1 MIGLLRGTIIHRFD
15 PNIIIDVNGVGYKVF
30 ASHGVLSQSTTPE
43 QIITIYTY
51 THVREDTLELFGF
64 LTHPDLLLF
73 EQLLSVSGI
82 GPKTAIAVFSIGDR
96 DAILNAISS
105 GNITFFTTVPR
116 LGTKNAQKIIIEL
129 KGKVDLTS
137 SVMNNS
143 NSELIVALQSFG
155 FSMKE
160 IQHALS
166 SIEQS
171 AQMPQDMP
179 SQIKLVL
186 KYLGK

>member
-1 MIGLLRGTIIHRFD
+1 
-15 PNIIIDVNGVGYKVF
+15 
-30 ASHGVLSQSTTPE
+30 
-43 QIITIYTY
+43 
-51 THVREDTLELFGF
+51 
-64 LTHPDLLLF
+64 
-73 EQLLSVSGI
+73 
-82 GPKTAIAVFSIGDR
+82 
-96 DAILNAISS
+96 
-105 GNITFFTTVPR
+105 
-116 LGTKNAQKIIIEL
+116 
-129 KGKVDLTS
+129 
-137 SVMNNS
+137 MNNS